1 MKAPSLRLA
10 LWTSIAIT
18 VLPTTVLCTTAI
30 AEERWRVADY
40 GDGNA
45 DFTLVSESGTTLYS
59 SNGDGDLWRSD
70 DDGET
75 WRWLPDRNFS
85 FTFLFSIRSSPSHS
99 KHVVIPAV
107 RIDGTRFGF
116 MLSLDGGETWQ
127 EIEPPDLDTTSI
139 DFGHDGR
146 LFADGQSLYTSE
158 DLGETWQ
165 AVDTL
170 PGFETSPTVV
180 PTPTA
185 TVIYAQDGGSVYYSS
200 DAGQTFRNV
209 SESLPDVNGGQLFIS
224 PADPKRFAHGLIGN
238 ELRLS
243 NDGGLSFSEIATPGF
258 IRNIK
263 FHPRQPSRLVMVVDS
278 GQVHTTRDGGVTWSM
293 ASVPTLANASEIW
306 FDPCDDDTL
315 YLRTEEEN
323 ALIRSVDWGQTYDRV
338 GPKEPGRV
346 RQVAAFE
353 EGCNLLAMTSAGP
366 FRITEHGEHWRAVT
380 PGLSGATAW
389 AFAFDPVDPDRM
401 YSYSQGMH
409 ASSDQGRSWS
419 RLPNRLSGATIS
431 ALQSGDGVLWAS
443 ALGTFHRSL
452 DQGETFEPV
461 HRGLNARDLKM
472 DPFDAAR
479 ILFEW
484 RSTDGN
490 VYWTL
495 STDSGLTLGSALRIG
510 EGDDAV
516 PLTHAAFDP
525 YRQGVIYGFA
535 GDTGQFLV
543 SSDGG
548 GTFVPKGTLAAD
560 WQTFQQVE
568 IQASPAGR
576 LYAWRRPEA
585 QFWWSEDGG
594 DTWQQSPEIL
604 QFIRDFQVDV
614 AQENLLYAISG
625 TAINRPYDPRLW
637 RSVDNGAS
645 WFPWNEGLRRGS
657 ALVVAQSPVEPA
669 LFLSSTNM
677 GISRRKVGE
686 PGPCQAGDPT
696 VLCLHD
702 GRYELEARWATPGG
716 REGLGKWVPETG
728 ANSGLFYFFEAD
740 NWEVLLK
747 TLDAC
752 AINDRWWF
760 FSSATTNVEY
770 TLTVRDRETGKVRRY
785 LNPPGQNA
793 RAVTDVFA
801 FDGCP

>member
-1 MKAPSLRLA
+1 MLTPLSAD
-10 LWTSIAIT
+10 
-18 VLPTTVLCTTAI
+18 
-30 AEERWRVADY
+30 ERWRVADY
-40 GDGNA
+40 GDGNSSFA
-45 DFTLVSESGTTLYS
+45 LVSESGPTLYG
-59 SNGDGDLWRSD
+59 SNAGDLWRSD

-85 FTFLFSIRSSPSHS
+85 FTFLFSIRSSPSNS
-99 KHVVIPAV
+99 KHVVIPAT
-107 RIDGTRFGF
+107 RIDGFRDGF

-127 EIEPPDLDTTSI
+127 EIVPPDLDTTSI

-146 LFADGQSLYTSE
+146 LFADGQNLYTSG

-170 PGFETSPTVV
+170 PGFETSPTVI
-180 PTPTA
+180 PTRTA
-185 TVIYAQDGGSVYYSS
+185 TVIYAQDGGSVYYYS
-200 DAGQTFRNV
+200 DAGQSFRSV
-209 SESLPDVNGGQLFIS
+209 SQSLPDVNGGQLFVS
-224 PADPKRFAHGLIGN
+224 PADPKRFAHGLFGR

-243 NDGGLSFSEIATPGF
+243 KDGGQSFSEIATSGL

-263 FHPRQPSRLVMVVDS
+263 FHPRQPDRLVMVLDT
-278 GQVHTTRDGGVTWSM
+278 GAVHTTRDGGATWNIVS
-293 ASVPTLANASEIW
+293 APSVPTLAIATEIW

-315 YLRTEEEN
+315 YLRTEEET

-346 RQVAAFE
+346 RYVAAFE
-353 EGCNLLAMTSAGP
+353 ETCSLLAVSSAGP
-366 FRITEHGEHWRAVT
+366 FRLTERSQTWRAVT
-380 PGLSGATAW
+380 PGLSGAGAY
-389 AFAFDPVDPDRM
+389 AFTFDPVDPDRA
-401 YSYSQGMH
+401 YAYGPGMH
-409 ASSDQGRSWS
+409 VSRDQGRSWS
-419 RLPNRLSGATIS
+419 KLTNRLAGAVVS

-461 HRGLNARDLKM
+461 HRGLSALDLRV
-472 DPFDAAR
+472 DPFDAGR

-484 RSTDGN
+484 QGADG
-490 VYWTL
+490 VQWTL
-495 STDSGLTLGSALRIG
+495 STDAGITLGTALRLG

-548 GTFVPKGTLAAD
+548 STFKPKGTLAVD

-568 IQASPAGR
+568 IQASPAGI
-576 LYAWRRPEA
+576 LYAWRRPDA

-594 DTWQQSPEIL
+594 ETWQQRPGTL
-604 QFIRDFQVDV
+604 PFIRDLQVDV
-614 AQENLLYAISG
+614 AQENVLYAISN
-625 TAINRPYDPRLW
+625 TAINRPFDPRLW

-657 ALVVAQSPVEPA
+657 ALVVAQNPVEPA
-669 LFLSSTNM
+669 LFLSHTSM
-677 GISRRKVGE
+677 GISRLKIGE
-686 PGPCQAGDPT
+686 PGPCQTGDPT

-702 GRYELEARWATPGG
+702 GRYELEARWSSPGG
-716 REGLGKWVPETG
+716 QEGPGMWVPETG
-728 ANSGLFYFFEAD
+728 TDSGLFYFFEAD

-747 TLDAC
+747 TLDGC
-752 AINDRWWF
+752 GINDRWWF

-785 LNPPGQNA
+785 NNPPGQSA

-801 FDGCP
+801 FDGCL